1 MTKNKNNIKMV
12 KNKTNILLIAPH
24 GVNGPGEK
32 NDDNWTDIFDFKSVC
47 IRLPSGSVIAEQFD
61 IHGRL

>member
-1 MTKNKNNIKMV
+1 MAKNKKSIKIV
-12 KNKTNILLIAPH
+12 KSKTNILLIAPH
-24 GVNGPGEK
+24 GVNGPGMK
-32 NDDNWTDIFDFKSVC
+32 NNDKRADIFDFKSVC